1 MDCLEMLFT
10 NKRGLFNFKKL
21 LLGIFVVP
29 FLMMAQN
36 KNSFFEPPKGVE
48 LISTDLHI
56 HTVFSDGLVW
66 PSIRVQEAYKEGIE
80 LIAITDHLE
89 YQPHK
94 EDIPNKNKNRS
105 YEIAKMFNA
114 ELNEKSYID
123 FVIPDEKLKVVPG
136 VEITRATPNPGH
148 INAVFIKDANKILQK
163 DSLKAIKTA
172 NKQGAFVFWNHPMW
186 SQRDNGI
193 ARLGEMHKSLIKNKL
208 LHGIEV
214 VNDNTFSEEAFSIAL
229 ENNLTVLGTS
239 DIHGLTNWSYD
250 LEEGGHR
257 PMTFVI
263 SPDKSINEIK
273 KSLFLG
279 KTFVWLDNL
288 LIGKNENLLPV
299 IYSNLEFNSEGY
311 IKDYK
316 TVKIK
321 IENKSN
327 MKFNLQ
333 YLGKY
338 SFHHFSKFLEV
349 SANQSIYLLVKT
361 INLEEEI
368 ELPFRVLNCFIGP
381 KKNPEIIIKIKL

>member
-1 MDCLEMLFT
+1 
-10 NKRGLFNFKKL
+10 
-21 LLGIFVVP
+21 
-29 FLMMAQN
+29 
-36 KNSFFEPPKGVE
+36 
-48 LISTDLHI
+48 
-56 HTVFSDGLVW
+56 
-66 PSIRVQEAYKEGIE
+66 
-80 LIAITDHLE
+80 
-89 YQPHK
+89 
-94 EDIPNKNKNRS
+94 
-105 YEIAKMFNA
+105 MFNA

-299 IYSNLEFNSEGY
+299 IYSNLEFNSKGY